1 MRSLREELLVI
12 FEAALAAVNGCTVVR
27 ARLQRRPPD
36 GPVHLVAVGKAACAM
51 ARGAHEALGAGIRG
65 ALVVT
70 KEGCAEPLPWP
81 VLEAGHPCPD
91 ARSLDAGARLLDF
104 IAHVPE
110 ADEVLVLL
118 SGGASALVEVLP
130 AGVDLPQLEDVTRW
144 LLASGLDIA
153 AMNAVRKRLSRI
165 KGGRLAALL
174 NPRRVTCLAIS
185 DVPGDDPRAIGSG
198 PLTADPALQAPLHA
212 ALPVD
217 IAALL
222 RTCPPAPGPDDDCF
236 RNGQYEIVASLDD
249 ALGAADALAQERG
262 WRSVVHASRIAG
274 DAAACGARL
283 ARQLLA
289 ADSGVVQIWGGE
301 STVVLPPSPGR
312 GGRNQSLALA
322 AALELR
328 GRDDAVL
335 LAAGS
340 DGSDGPTDDAGALV
354 DGQTVERGETAGL
367 DADTALVHADA
378 GTFLEA
384 SGDLIQTGPTGT
396 NVMDLALGLRA
407 RPGRR

>member
-1 MRSLREELLVI
+1 VRSLRQELLVI
-12 FEAALAAVNGCTVVR
+12 FEAALAAVNGATVVR
-27 ARLQRRPPD
+27 ERLRRRSPG
-36 GPVHLVAVGKAACAM
+36 GPLHLVAIGKASCAM
-51 ARGAHEALGAGIRG
+51 ARGAHEVLGGRIRR

-70 KEGCAEPLPWP
+70 KEGYAEPLPWP
-81 VLEAGHPCPD
+81 VLEAGHPYPD
-91 ARSLDAGARLLDF
+91 ARSLEAGAQLLDF
-104 IAHVPE
+104 IAPIPE

-130 AGVDLPQLEDVTRW
+130 DGVNLAQLDEVTRW
-144 LLASGLDIA
+144 LLGSGFDIA

-174 NPRRVTCLAIS
+174 SPRRVTCFAIS
-185 DVPGDDPRAIGSG
+185 DVPGEDPRAIGSG

-212 ALPVD
+212 ALPAE
-217 IAALL
+217 ITALL
-222 RTCPPAPGPDDDCF
+222 RACPPAPRPHDDCF
-236 RNGQYEIVASLDD
+236 ENVRYEIVAGLDD
-249 ALGAADALAQERG
+249 ALRAAQVAAHARG
-262 WRSVVHASRIAG
+262 WRCDIHAQRLAG
-274 DAAACGARL
+274 EAVECGARL

-289 ADSGVVQIWGGE
+289 AEAGVVQVWGGE
-301 STVVLPPSPGR
+301 STVVLPRSPGR

-322 AALELR
+322 AARVLR
-328 GRDDAVL
+328 GHDDVVM

-367 DADTALVHADA
+367 DADIALVGADA

-396 NVMDLALGLRA
+396 NVTDLVFGLRA
-407 RPGRR
+407 RPERR